1 MSNSIN
7 LERFVQLLEMACH
20 EGTPAFEAHS
30 AARQAKKMLDAAG
43 LSFAQIR
50 FRRDLASL
58 MNLPPMV
65 PSIDLTRRVTELEEL
80 DRSNQLRMKA
90 LSREIERLKAENA
103 HVLET
108 RLKAG
113 TSKWKPFWAVVTGRL
128 QKTHGAYQRFCD
140 RYNETTGANINEAV
154 LRRWASK
161 DEVPPE
167 AVEFAK
173 SSKILRVSEAEEI
186 KSDQSWT
193 MEELTQA
200 EELFE
205 KTKMTTNQIA
215 SQLGKRFG
223 RRMDKHTVM
232 NAKQRIFLRKR
243 TLEMYDGGETNMR
256 KILKTLKDEFPDGY
270 GVTLMEVNR
279 FVGLMR
285 GRPDLL
291 PAGELVLQESQS

>member
-65 PSIDLTRRVTELEEL
+65 PSIDLTRRVAVLEEL
-80 DRSNQLRMKA
+80 DRSNQSRMKA
-90 LSREIERLKAENA
+90 LTREIERLRSENA

-140 RYNETTGANINEAV
+140 RYNEATGANINEAI

-167 AVEFAK
+167 AVQFAK
-173 SSKILRVSEAEEI
+173 SPKILRVSEAEKI

-243 TLEMYDGGETNMR
+243 TLEIYDAGEPNIM
-256 KILKTLKDEFPDGY
+256 KILKALKDEFPDGY

-291 PAGELVLQESQS
+291 PAGELVLQEAQP

>member
-1 MSNSIN
+1 MDPSIT
-7 LERFVQLLEMACH
+7 LPF
-20 EGTPAFEAHS
+20 
-30 AARQAKKMLDAAG
+30 ARQEGETARAHIAELMRFSGGSSPTRAKRADKIMETSISLICLKLQELDDQYEDLKEEALSIQNSLKINVARADNAESRAAT
-43 LSFAQIR
+43 LDELVKRLNAQIST
-50 FRRDLASL
+50 LKHQEAAHAA
-58 MNLPPMV
+58 
-65 PSIDLTRRVTELEEL
+65 IAEILT
-80 DRSNQLRMKA
+80 
-90 LSREIERLKAENA
+90 ERLSLNVAST
-103 HVLET
+103 V
-108 RLKAG
+108 G
-113 TSKWKPFWAVVTGRL
+113 D
-128 QKTHGAYQRFCD
+128 QRFCD
-140 RYNETTGANINEAV
+140 RYNEATGANINEAI

-173 SSKILRVSEAEEI
+173 SSKILRISEAEKV

-232 NAKQRIFLRKR
+232 NAKQRIFLRSR
-243 TLEMYDGGETNMR
+243 TLEIYDGGETNMR
-256 KILKTLKDEFPDGY
+256 KILQTLKDEFPDGY

-291 PAGELVLQESQS
+291 PAGGLVLQETQP

>member
-1 MSNSIN
+1 MSNNIN
-7 LERFVQLLEMACH
+7 FGRFVQLLEMACH
-20 EGTPAFEAHS
+20 DGTPAFESHG

-50 FRRDLASL
+50 FRHDLASL
-58 MNLPPMV
+58 MNSPPMT
-65 PSIDLTRRVTELEEL
+65 PSIDLTRRLAELEEL
-80 DRSNQLRMKA
+80 NRLNQLK
-90 LSREIERLKAENA
+90 LKTCTKEIERLKMENA

-108 RLKAG
+108 RLKVG
-113 TSKWKPFWAVVTGRL
+113 SSKWKPFWAVVTGRL

-140 RYNETTGANINEAV
+140 RYNEATGANVNEAL
-154 LRRWASK
+154 LRRWALK

-173 SSKILRVSEAEEI
+173 SQKILRVSEAEKI
-186 KSDQSWT
+186 KSSQSWT

-200 EELFE
+200 EEILA

-232 NAKQRIFLRKR
+232 NAKQRIFLRER
-243 TLEMYDGGETNMR
+243 TLSIYDSGETNTR
-256 KILKTLKDEFPDGY
+256 NILKTLRDEFPDGY

-291 PAGELVLQESQS
+291 PVGELMLQEAQR

>member
-1 MSNSIN
+1 MSDSIK
-7 LERFVQLLEMACH
+7 LDRFVQLLEMACH
-20 EGTPAFEAHS
+20 EGTPAFEAHG
-30 AARQAKKMLDAAG
+30 AARQAKKMLDTAG

-65 PSIDLTRRVTELEEL
+65 PSIDLTRRIAELEET
-80 DRSNQLRMKA
+80 DRSNQLKMKA
-90 LSREIERLKAENA
+90 LTKEIERLKAENA

-108 RLKAG
+108 RLRSG

-140 RYNETTGANINEAV
+140 RYNEATGANINEAV

-161 DEVPPE
+161 DEVPSE

-173 SSKILRVSEAEEI
+173 SPKILRLSEAEKV

-200 EELFE
+200 QELFQ

-223 RRMDKHTVM
+223 RRLDKHTVM
-232 NAKQRIFLRKR
+232 NAKQRIFLRER
-243 TLEMYDGGETNMR
+243 TLEIYDGGETDMR
-256 KILKTLKDEFPDGY
+256 DIQKILKDEFPDGY

-285 GRPDLL
+285 ERPDLL
-291 PAGELVLQESQS
+291 PAGELILHDSKP